1 MTYIYRVLKEAPNG
15 LWSMDALPIN
25 DSSGYGKNATYTG
38 SPTTTRPIVAGG
50 IAAQL
55 LDSGDAVS
63 YPIANVAVAGRET
76 RPFTFEAWV
85 KPSAAGNH
93 TILARNNSGL
103 FIDGLKLRM
112 SMDFE
117 DGTVVSAEYKKLRA
131 GNVYHV
137 VGVYDV
143 EGISLFVNGAEV
155 AGVNIDYTTRAFG
168 IADTL
173 ATLSSSTTGTL
184 VLDSVAVYYY
194 PLSGETIR
202 AHYGFGSDYP
212 EVINL
217 STLNG
222 GKYYEFVDT
231 QVSTYRKNKFPATDD
246 WHAGLLEGSVAI
258 VDDSLV
264 NLYDVTSDQY
274 QSGTWT
280 FQESFEIASG
290 TVLAASRITWSST
303 AAIVV
308 EKSEDGGTTWNALTN
323 NSQVVTN
330 KDLST
335 EGYSVSIRV
344 TIPASAEQIVV
355 DELVVAFYSSLN
367 VRGSDEDLPAVV
379 RDPASTTVAETSF
392 PAASFNDNAGINLAG
407 ASGGLSIAGD
417 TEFGGYFAVE
427 MTVKLSAN
435 STNAT
440 IMWVDTA
447 SAQPQIATDA
457 TGQWVFS
464 NLTALYVNGA
474 AVTSPAAI
482 SPGVWHHVMAVFPE
496 SLATVY
502 VGNNV
507 AGTAAHAMRIG
518 HLATYSDPVSA
529 SDALAIYN
537 AWVGAPSQVIN
548 ETDTLSVYESGNP
561 PVTTLGGNGQSFD
574 GATNG
579 YLFGAMP
586 TNGSYSVECLV
597 KVTTPAAVDTWLYT
611 CEAGSNATARFLV
624 TIKSTGA
631 VRYRIRGTDSIYY
644 EIGSGGN
651 LHDNQAHHVVI
662 TYDAVAKVGTL
673 YVDGVSVGTLTMP
686 VGENSPGTAHFNIG
700 GDYLGGGGFTGVLD
714 EVSNYSRALTALEVS
729 EHYNAWGEGY
739 PTTILADTP
748 YRYYRLDETSGT
760 YALDSSPANN
770 NADYFNMT
778 VDDATSLQNPN
789 PVAVDPTK
797 VFKSYAFDWAIV
809 SGG

>member
-202 AHYGFGSDYP
+202 AHYEFGSDYP

-440 IMWVDTA
+440 IMWVDAA

-529 SDALAIYN
+529 TDALAIYN
-537 AWVGAPSQVIN
+537 AWVGAPSQVID
-548 ETDTLSVYESGNP
+548 ETDSLSVYEFGNP
-561 PVTTLGGNGQSFD
+561 PIEQPPTDVCPNGMINWLIL
-574 GATNG
+574 T
-579 YLFGAMP
+579 
-586 TNGSYSVECLV
+586 
-597 KVTTPAAVDTWLYT
+597 TTPYIDPTYHGYRFEAQFSLNANHQWRIHIVTGTGPSDAIVQTFEPIWDKGTWTGDHYVLDY
-611 CEAGSNATARFLV
+611 SNSPRLSNMTNQRVLGVVVQHDQSPILDPVPGLNDPANCHHWFGEKLLDREDNKDV
-624 TIKSTGA
+624 PSGGI
-631 VRYRIRGTDSIYY
+631 D
-644 EIGSGGN
+644 GSG
-651 LHDNQAHHVVI
+651 L
-662 TYDAVAKVGTL
+662 
-673 YVDGVSVGTLTMP
+673 P
-686 VGENSPGTAHFNIG
+686 EP
-700 GDYLGGGGFTGVLD
+700 
-714 EVSNYSRALTALEVS
+714 
-729 EHYNAWGEGY
+729 
-739 PTTILADTP
+739 PAD
-748 YRYYRLDETSGT
+748 
-760 YALDSSPANN
+760 
-770 NADYFNMT
+770 
-778 VDDATSLQNPN
+778 Q
-789 PVAVDPTK
+789 K
-797 VFKSYAFDWAIV
+797 WFKSYTFDWAIV